1 MMSSEEMELRRGS
14 AGRPSAKRTGAA
26 FALAALLLTSGVV
39 VGRAT
44 APAQVRAPVPTT
56 TRVNLGAPSVGD
68 LRRAEMFKAM
78 NGLRSVSPNEISR
91 T

>member
-1 MMSSEEMELRRGS
+1 MMSSEEMQLPRVS
-14 AGRPSAKRTGAA
+14 AGRLSAKRTGAA

-44 APAQVRAPVPTT
+44 APAQVRAPEPAT
-56 TRVNLGAPSVGD
+56 TRVHLGGPSIGD
-68 LRRAEMFKAM
+68 LHRAEMFKAM
-78 NGLRSVSPNEISR
+78 NGLRSVSSNEISR